1 MEQSDSHELRVLPQ
15 TQAATHESAQN
26 STGRLPTSCPT
37 LGRRAQPIRYLLIT
51 FTLSLVFSVLYIL
64 FINYVLIRGN
74 VQIGT
79 VSLSASTTNLLVSIF
94 SQISATGGIL
104 ATTFLGLGS
113 ATSWLQVLN
122 LAFVDRFLNFWCD
135 FSLLLPSMSIA
146 FGSILKFR
154 ANFDYYF
161 IPSNLTVSV
170 FAGLVPIDLRVLKI
184 VPISDQ
190 CQFLQSWTAS
200 LLTNSKYAKDT
211 IMNGCN
217 DGCRAFL
224 LPGGLELVRQFGPF
238 LNYSIF
244 YGGVFDGAE
253 SVRIDNAPGMITTFQ
268 TPETELTFDPVAE
281 CIYGGKAIND
291 SLQICMRQV
300 DHSIAVGW
308 TACPQTLF
316 DNNECS
322 NNLTWTSG
330 PVIRSTVMSLYRQFT
345 TTTYNAQNLS
355 MVNTQS
361 TSDAELMFLNV
372 SDYTTILNEVLVPNE
387 NSSQSDNISINAL
400 TYALTWM
407 HRTYDEVF
415 PSDKN
420 SLITNLYNFLVIPQ
434 LFMVT
439 AVQLCNYTVIEDGLE
454 AELGNFPMPDD
465 MVTTATGGLSTSR
478 LVILP
483 WTGYLFIAINVVV
496 LLFILGGLVWILF
509 QPHALPSSTGVDE
522 LDSLRLAEKALYV
535 RPATNGERNM
545 DSSALI
551 KLACNLDLSSSSRR
565 QDLRKTLRGSRIE
578 IMEDTE
584 QAEAQNLLHAT
595 DERLNSPSGSSL
607 ERT

>member
-1 MEQSDSHELRVLPQ
+1 
-15 TQAATHESAQN
+15 
-26 STGRLPTSCPT
+26 
-37 LGRRAQPIRYLLIT
+37 
-51 FTLSLVFSVLYIL
+51 
-64 FINYVLIRGN
+64 
-74 VQIGT
+74 
-79 VSLSASTTNLLVSIF
+79 
-94 SQISATGGIL
+94 
-104 ATTFLGLGS
+104 
-113 ATSWLQVLN
+113 
-122 LAFVDRFLNFWCD
+122 
-135 FSLLLPSMSIA
+135 
-146 FGSILKFR
+146 
-154 ANFDYYF
+154 
-161 IPSNLTVSV
+161 
-170 FAGLVPIDLRVLKI
+170 
-184 VPISDQ
+184 
-190 CQFLQSWTAS
+190 
-200 LLTNSKYAKDT
+200 
-211 IMNGCN
+211 MNGCN
-217 DGCRAFL
+217 DSCRAFL

-244 YGGVFDGAE
+244 YGGVLDGAE

-268 TPETELTFDPVAE
+268 TPETELTFDPVVE

-300 DHSIAVGW
+300 DHSIAVGTSPNFSSGRHREIYLTNSSMINSYIGW
-308 TACPQTLF
+308 AACPQALF
-316 DNNECS
+316 DNHECS

-330 PVIRSTVMSLYRQFT
+330 PIIRSTVMSLYRQFT

-355 MVNTQS
+355 MVNTQPA
-361 TSDAELMFLNV
+361 SDAELMFLNI

-387 NSSQSDNISINAL
+387 NTSQSDNISINAL

-415 PSDKN
+415 PSDNN

-454 AELGNFPMPDD
+454 AELGDFPMPDD
-465 MVTTATGGLSTSR
+465 MITTATGGRSTSR

-509 QPHALPSSTGVDE
+509 QPRALPSSTGVDE
-522 LDSLRLAEKALYV
+522 LDSLRLAEKTRYV
-535 RPATNGERNM
+535 SPATKGERNM

-551 KLACNLDLSSSSRR
+551 KWARNLDPSSRSRR

-578 IMEDTE
+578 IMENTE
-584 QAEAQNLLHAT
+584 QTEAQILLHAT